1 MNKLTYLLEHNYN
14 AAKYVAKYGYTRMLE
29 FDYGIECKVDKN
41 NESYLEFKYKLDKSI
56 CN

>member
-56 CN
+56 C